1 MGNSQEKDT
10 QELIKAAEEN
20 KNNADFKIFQLTETL
35 TSKEKALK
43 SAIDKGDS
51 IAIARISREK
61 KMIEAEITKREK
73 ILDRYNSAVLEAE
86 GIQDT
91 IALDGLTEKL
101 GNIASVGER
110 RAKRTQRRAAKV
122 QKNLQQAN
130 EGRKNAEKLIDQAV
144 SNGMEYQSPQVVEAV
159 AAEIETNKQL
169 QAIAL
174 REESLQASML
184 ATPIAA
190 NPSRTAPHTST

>member
-61 KMIEAEITKREK
+61 KMIEADITARCWKLKGSK
-73 ILDRYNSAVLEAE
+73 I
-86 GIQDT
+86 
-91 IALDGLTEKL
+91 
-101 GNIASVGER
+101 
-110 RAKRTQRRAAKV
+110 
-122 QKNLQQAN
+122 
-130 EGRKNAEKLIDQAV
+130 
-144 SNGMEYQSPQVVEAV
+144 P
-159 AAEIETNKQL
+159 
-169 QAIAL
+169 
-174 REESLQASML
+174 SL
-184 ATPIAA
+184 
-190 NPSRTAPHTST
+190 

>member
-1 MGNSQEKDT
+1 
-10 QELIKAAEEN
+10 
-20 KNNADFKIFQLTETL
+20 
-35 TSKEKALK
+35 
-43 SAIDKGDS
+43 
-51 IAIARISREK
+51 
-61 KMIEAEITKREK
+61 
-73 ILDRYNSAVLEAE
+73 VLEAE